1 VTLVTAT
8 HVAGSYYL
16 SIVKVVTDPYRSAIK
31 VKVARNKMITSLSK
45 AIIKQALD
53 VSPVATAIIDLAT
66 PQKAVAYVNQAFE
79 ALSGYE
85 SGELVGRSWNKL
97 TVADAACDGTGH
109 TAELS
114 CHPRLGAS
122 DRLLFD
128 LLPLYDRPGE
138 PRYWVASERPAA
150 TGEESAEGHDRDAL
164 LSVLRDARRHI
175 RRLEGRDN
183 TTGVLNS
190 RAFHELLERDWGLAR
205 RSRNSV
211 ALLVFEIDSF
221 DAYCDVFGR
230 HGGNACV
237 RKVAHAIT
245 GSLRRTGDLTA
256 RLSADRFAVLM
267 GHADADTAAG
277 FASQIAAKVRELA
290 IHHPRSLHDRFVTV
304 SCGYAALTPGA
315 SQSSEDLL
323 RQAERCLAEVP
334 RGQRRIAAQI

>member
-1 VTLVTAT
+1 
-8 HVAGSYYL
+8 
-16 SIVKVVTDPYRSAIK
+16 
-31 VKVARNKMITSLSK
+31 MITSLSK

-53 VSPVATAIIDLAT
+53 VSPVATAIIDLASDRN
-66 PQKAVAYVNQAFE
+66 AVVYVNQAFE

-85 SGELVGRSWNKL
+85 SGEMVGRSWDEL
-97 TVADAACDGTGH
+97 TVAHGGLDGARH
-109 TAELS
+109 TAELH

-138 PRYWVASERPAA
+138 PRYWVASERPVA
-150 TGEESAEGHDRDAL
+150 TAEQTADAHDRDAL

-190 RAFHELLERDWGLAR
+190 RAFQELLERDWGLAR
-205 RSRNSV
+205 RNRNSL
-211 ALLVFEIDSF
+211 ALLVFQIDSF
-221 DAYCDVFGR
+221 ATYCDVFGR
-230 HGGNACV
+230 QGGNACV
-237 RKVAHAIT
+237 RKVAHAIS

-256 RLSADRFAVLM
+256 RLSEDRFVVLM
-267 GHADADTAAG
+267 GNADTEAAAS
-277 FASQIAAKVRELA
+277 FADQIAARVRELA

-315 SQSSEDLL
+315 TQSSEDLL
-323 RQAERCLAEVP
+323 RHAEQNLDALP

>member
-1 VTLVTAT
+1 
-8 HVAGSYYL
+8 
-16 SIVKVVTDPYRSAIK
+16 
-31 VKVARNKMITSLSK
+31 MITSLSK
-45 AIIKQALD
+45 SVIKQALD
-53 VSPVATAIIDLAT
+53 VSPVATAIVDLAG
-66 PQKAVAYVNQAFE
+66 PRDSVVYVNQAFE

-85 SGELVGRSWNKL
+85 AGELVGRNWDEL
-97 TVADAACDGTGH
+97 TVAEVGLDGGRQSAAM
-109 TAELS
+109 S

-122 DRLLFD
+122 DQLLFD

-138 PRYWVASERPAA
+138 PRYWVASERPATSSEQA
-150 TGEESAEGHDRDAL
+150 GDAHDREAL

-190 RAFHELLERDWGLAR
+190 RAFQELLERDWGLAR
-205 RSRNSV
+205 RSRKSL
-211 ALLVFEIDSF
+211 ALLIFEIDSF

-230 HGGNACV
+230 QGGTACV

-256 RLSADRFAVLM
+256 RLSDDRFAVLM
-267 GHADADTAAG
+267 GHADTEAAAA
-277 FASQIAAKVRELA
+277 FAQQIAARVRELA

-315 SQSSEDLL
+315 SQSSDELFREAQGNL
-323 RQAERCLAEVP
+323 GVLP
-334 RGQRRIAAQI
+334 KGQRRIAAQS